1 MPGWKVVTNKVEMHT
16 DGKPRVVRV
25 CDVGVSK
32 GCVFFLVGGLKMKV
46 LKTTKQTKKMH
57 SSRCTLSYAP
67 RSACRDTKR
76 QPSAFL
82 FFKTFDFGQKKRKVF
97 TWEAIVSLYNDEE
110 VVLMCVMTLNGREK
124 KEHLIVHSENLTAT
138 Y

>member
-1 MPGWKVVTNKVEMHT
+1 MWVY
-16 DGKPRVVRV
+16 R
-25 CDVGVSK
+25 K
-32 GCVFFLVGGLKMKV
+32 GVFFFSRWFKDESFEDH
-46 LKTTKQTKKMH
+46 KQTKKQKMH

-124 KEHLIVHSENLTAT
+124 KRAFNCSF
-138 Y
+138 

>member
-1 MPGWKVVTNKVEMHT
+1 
-16 DGKPRVVRV
+16 
-25 CDVGVSK
+25 
-32 GCVFFLVGGLKMKV
+32 
-46 LKTTKQTKKMH
+46 
-57 SSRCTLSYAP
+57 
-67 RSACRDTKR
+67 
-76 QPSAFL
+76 
-82 FFKTFDFGQKKRKVF
+82 VF